1 MKKIIVPVDF
11 SEYSE
16 NALKT
21 GAYFAKKYNADLL
34 VLHMLDIPSISIN
47 KSGAYLQQET
57 GFFIELAKSNFED
70 FLNKDYLKGINVST
84 IIKHYKLFDEIN
96 RIAKIENVDLIVMG
110 SKGVSGLKGF
120 FIGSNT
126 EKVVRNSEI
135 PVLVTKEQ
143 PILADFKT
151 GFFATNFSID
161 EVPTY
166 RKIKKFFNS
175 LDIKLNL
182 LHVNTPTKSFKSS
195 GEIERDAVQFL
206 NKVDGNLDALRDV
219 NYVADYTIEQ
229 GIINFAN
236 VSGSDLIAMA
246 THGRRGISHLFEGSI
261 SEDVANRST
270 LPVITFKM

>member
-16 NALKT
+16 NALRT

-70 FLNKDYLKGINVST
+70 FLNKDYLEGVNVST

-110 SKGVSGLKGF
+110 SKGASGLKGF

-143 PILADFKT
+143 PILTDFKT
-151 GFFATNFSID
+151 GFFATNLSID

-175 LDIKLNL
+175 LNIKLNL

-206 NKVDGNLDALRDV
+206 NKVDGNLDALKDV